1 MADEPAAP
9 TTPLISPSPKTPNP
23 IYKLYHNKNNQ
34 TMSTTTKRAQLRT
47 LQPGTNV
54 VFVEDVLTTLVNLAS
69 ILVDTEKKISI
80 TWELWVRED
89 ETIKIEV
96 YVHADGRVT
105 HFDDAVK
112 QHRDIETLLYK
123 ITRQ

>member
-1 MADEPAAP
+1 
-9 TTPLISPSPKTPNP
+9 
-23 IYKLYHNKNNQ
+23 
-34 TMSTTTKRAQLRT
+34 MSTTTKRAQLRT